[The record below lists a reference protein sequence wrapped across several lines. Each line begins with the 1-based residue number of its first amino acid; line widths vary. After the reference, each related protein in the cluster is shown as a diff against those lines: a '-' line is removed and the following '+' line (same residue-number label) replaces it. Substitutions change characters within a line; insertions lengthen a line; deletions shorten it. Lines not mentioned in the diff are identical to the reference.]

1 MFFVMSAPTGTGRLV
16 DIGDT
21 RLHVVERGRGYPLL
35 LLHGGPG
42 LDHHEFADYLD
53 PLADA
58 HRLVL
63 VDQRSQGRSA
73 PADPAT
79 WTLGQMAADVAS
91 LARALDLAEYAVLGH
106 SFGAFVALQWAVAF
120 PEERGPAIISS
131 GLPSSRYLERVEE
144 NLRTFEPVEL
154 RDRVASSW
162 AREQEVRT
170 AVEVAALLHDQMPF
184 HFADPRDARIADFE
198 RRHAGAVYSPDVLR
212 HFSAAGYGGIE
223 VEDRLGEV
231 RRPVLVLAGRH
242 DRVCVLDGARAIADG
257 IRGALLVVFEESG
270 HMTYVEEQQRY
281 LDAVRSFL
289 AAAR

>member
-1 MFFVMSAPTGTGRLV
+1 MSAPSRTGRLV

-21 RLHVVERGRGYPLL
+21 RLHVVELGQGPPLL

-63 VDQRSQGRSA
+63 VDQRAQGRSA

-79 WTLGQMAADVAS
+79 WTLGQMAADVVS
-91 LARALDLAEYAVLGH
+91 LARALDLSDYAVLGH

-131 GLPSSRYLERVEE
+131 GLPSARYLERVEE

-154 RDRVASSW
+154 RERVAASW

-170 AVEVAALLHDQMPF
+170 AGDVAALLHDQMPF
-184 HFADPRDARIADFE
+184 HFADPRDPRIADFE
-198 RRHAGAVYSPDVLR
+198 RRHAGAVHSPDVLR
-212 HFSAAGYGGIE
+212 HFSAAGYGDIE

-257 IRGALLVVFEESG
+257 IPGARLEVFEESG
-270 HMTYVEEQQRY
+270 HTTYVEEQQRY
-281 LDAVRSFL
+281 LDAVRTFL
-289 AAAR
+289 AGVR